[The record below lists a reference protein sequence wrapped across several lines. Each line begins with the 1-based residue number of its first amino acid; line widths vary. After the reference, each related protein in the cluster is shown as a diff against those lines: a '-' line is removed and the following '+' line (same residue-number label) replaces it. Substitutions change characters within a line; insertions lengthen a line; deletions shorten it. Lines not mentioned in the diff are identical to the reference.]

1 MSNRR
6 DFIKKTTLGTLAVSS
21 VLGYSGFANSKED
34 EKEEVENP
42 LKKTK
47 KPIVIST
54 WNHGLPANQETW
66 KELKAGK
73 SALDAL
79 EAGLKIPEAD
89 PNIRSVGYGG
99 YPDREGKVTLD
110 ACIMDH
116 NSNCGSVCFLQ
127 GIMHPIS
134 VAKRVLQNTP
144 HVMLA
149 GQGALQFA
157 LSEGFK
163 EENLLTPESE
173 KDWKKWLEDSKY
185 KPVINIENHDTISML
200 MLDQDGNLAGGCTT
214 SGAAWKMHGRV
225 GDSPIIGAGLFLDNE
240 VGAAAATGLGEA
252 VIRTAGSAMVV
263 ELMRQGKSP
272 FDACKEITER
282 IYNKH
287 KNHKDMEY
295 LQVGFIALNK
305 NGEHAGYSLRSGFNY
320 AVSDDENGH
329 RMEDAKFK
337 MSWDK

>member
-6 DFIKKTTLGTLAVSS
+6 DFIKKTALGTIGVSTLLSSKNIEKTES
-21 VLGYSGFANSKED
+21 VETSAIIKAQ
-34 EKEEVENP
+34 
-42 LKKTK
+42 K
-47 KPIVIST
+47 KPLIIST
-54 WNHGLPANQETW
+54 WNHGLPANEETW
-66 KELKAGK
+66 KQLKNGK
-73 SALDAL
+73 PTLDAI
-79 EAGLKIPEAD
+79 EAGMKIPEAD
-89 PNIRSVGYGG
+89 PKIRSVGYGG

-116 NSNCGSVCFLQ
+116 NSDCGSVCFLE

-144 HVMLA
+144 HVMLS
-149 GQGALQFA
+149 GEGALQFA
-157 LSEGFK
+157 LEEGFK

-173 KDWKKWLEDSKY
+173 ADWKKWLEESKY

-200 MLDQDGNLAGGCTT
+200 VIDEDGNISGGCTT

-240 VGAAAATGLGEA
+240 VGGAAATGLGEA

-263 ELMRQGKSP
+263 ELMRHGRTP
-272 FDACKEITER
+272 FEACKEVVER

-295 LQVGFIALNK
+295 LQVGFIAVNK
-305 NGEHAGYSLRSGFNY
+305 KGEHAGYSLRSGFNY
-320 AVSDDENGH
+320 AVYDEDKGS

-337 MSWDK
+337 MSWYN